1 MTMDAS
7 IVVAI
12 IAGVVALGS
21 ALLAAHQARSARRAG
36 RTEQLEA
43 KLDQATE
50 DRHLLYLWNRQLVDH
65 IYRGLGPPPPAPPP
79 GLFTN
84 D

>member
-1 MTMDAS
+1 MDAT

-21 ALLAAHQARSARRAG
+21 AALAAHQARSARRAN

-43 KLDQATE
+43 KLDQLTE
-50 DRHLLYLWNRQLVDH
+50 DRHLLFLWNRQLVDH
-65 IYRGLGPPPPAPPP
+65 IYRGKAPPPPAPPA